1 MPARGA
7 AGDGHPARAQQHGR
21 LHAVGGSGTAQDTN
35 EAREYRGQ
43 QKPGETQI
51 KCARVVSFFI
61 SCPISLRYNAIHLSE
76 DQTRHGQPCWSRFK
90 RSTTAAPAREM

>member
-21 LHAVGGSGTAQDTN
+21 LHAVGGSGTAQDTD
-35 EAREYRGQ
+35 EARKYREQ

-51 KCARVVSFFI
+51 KCARVVSLFY
-61 SCPISLRYNAIHLSE
+61 LMLY
-76 DQTRHGQPCWSRFK
+76 
-90 RSTTAAPAREM
+90 